1 MDFVHN
7 LPIVKVTSFQ
17 AVLDA
22 AEVSEDFSSEFDGEY
37 PGNFDAA
44 DVGLAEVIEEFS
56 RAPDS
61 TPDFRILVTE
71 MVLGDRDQTEI
82 EGSSSQDAQQSAI
95 GYIVGNRVYIETR
108 PPTYV

>member
-1 MDFVHN
+1 MSDLKQSAIAN
-7 LPIVKVTSFQ
+7 SLRGKLATT
-17 AVLDA
+17 A
-22 AEVSEDFSSEFDGEY
+22 AANDKKRKCRPDD
-37 PGNFDAA
+37 FDAA

>member
-1 MDFVHN
+1 LDFVHN

-44 DVGLAEVIEEFS
+44 DVGLAEVIEEFF

-61 TPDFRILVTE
+61 TPDFRTLVTE
-71 MVLGDRDQTEI
+71 MVLGD
-82 EGSSSQDAQQSAI
+82 
-95 GYIVGNRVYIETR
+95 
-108 PPTYV
+108 